1 MRSFDNH
8 IHIVTHEIPW
18 PADYGGVYDLFYT
31 IKALSEQGIQIH
43 LHCFSTHRK
52 PQPML
57 DRYCRAV
64 HYYPRTL
71 HSGSLLTGTPYIVAS
86 RSDRSLLDRLQQDQ
100 HPILFEG
107 IHTTFFWKTL
117 AANTQRTL
125 LVRFHNAEHVYYR
138 ALARLETNLLK
149 KWYFQIEANRLARA
163 ELDIMARLPVLTVCE
178 EDTDLFRH
186 SGFPYRHLETVPI
199 CIPWQELS
207 GKPGKGQF
215 CLYHG
220 NLSVNENEQA
230 ALWLLQHVF
239 NDLKIPFVIAG
250 KNPSKKLI
258 REAHRHDHTCIVENP
273 DEHEMHDLIQ
283 KAHINLLPSFN
294 ETGIKLKV
302 LHALYAGRY
311 CLVNKAACR
320 GIDNAHNI
328 LRIYETAEELK
339 KIVADLYTIPFSE
352 EELMKRDYALQAQ
365 FNASTSAAAIIRHV

>member
-1 MRSFDNH
+1 MSSSDKH
-8 IHIVTHEIPW
+8 IHIITHEIPW

-31 IKALSEQGIQIH
+31 VKALHEQGLSIH

-57 DRYCRAV
+57 DRYCQTV
-64 HYYPRTL
+64 QYYPRTL
-71 HSGSLLTGTPYIVAS
+71 HLGALLTGVPYIMAS
-86 RSDRSLLDRLQQDQ
+86 RSDQSLLHRLQQDR

-117 AANTQRTL
+117 AADTERTL
-125 LVRFHNAEHVYYR
+125 LVRFHNAEHIYYHS
-138 ALARLETNLLK
+138 LARMETNLLK
-149 KWYFQIEANRLARA
+149 KWYFKIEANRLASA
-163 ELDIMARLPVLTVCE
+163 EMDIMARLPVFTVCK
-178 EDTDLFRH
+178 EDTDLFKN
-186 SGFPYRHLETVPI
+186 SGFPFRHIETVPI
-199 CIPWQELS
+199 CIPWQEVS
-207 GKPGKGQF
+207 GKPGKGHF

-230 ALWLLQHVF
+230 ALWLLKRVF
-239 NDLKIPFVIAG
+239 NDLKVPFVIAG

-302 LHALYAGRY
+302 LHALYAGRF

-320 GIDNAHNI
+320 GIDNKHNI
-328 LRIYETAEELK
+328 LRVFETADDLK
-339 KIVADLYTIPFSE
+339 KIVTDLYTKPFSE
-352 EELMKRDYALQAQ
+352 EELTKRDYALQTQ
-365 FNASTSAAAIIRHV
+365 FNASNSAATIIRHV